1 MATTN
6 AVSSNAINALG
17 AGSGMD
23 VKALATSLVEAE
35 RAPRKDVIDKKIS
48 KAEGGISG
56 YSAIKFVLDGLKTS
70 LMDIKDQS
78 DFESLT
84 TRNSQASAI
93 NITTSTTASA
103 GTHNITVNSLAK
115 AQRNLS
121 NGFSNTSDAICSSA
135 LTLSLSKNSGTP
147 TTITVAA
154 DRTTPGG
161 IVSAINGANLG
172 IKAQLINTGESTKPY
187 RILITGE
194 TGRDSSFTLA
204 SSDSTKVDFDVGPST
219 PLTNGLANVGYDAMK
234 VSAYQEA
241 SNGDVV
247 VNGVPIQPA
256 TNKLTEVIPGVTI
269 DLFTPTA
276 GGPASVDLVRDT
288 SAVKT
293 KMTALV
299 KAYNDANIMLNT
311 VSDAK
316 STVETYGASLAGN
329 SIVNSIRTQMR
340 EALFPQVSTGSSE
353 LRGFRD
359 LGLSIDKEGVMT
371 LDNDKLDEVLS
382 TKFDEAVTMLTGN
395 SENLSAYSTA
405 PSGAVGSAFKALT
418 SMLASTGTIA
428 TQSSNLTKRIA
439 EYKDEL
445 TKLED
450 RMTKLMERYNTQFG
464 AMESI
469 VGQSKSLRTSLTSTF
484 EGMMAAYTKG

>member
-1 MATTN
+1 MTTTTTATTN
-6 AVSSNAINALG
+6 AITALG

-78 DFESLT
+78 DFESLN
-84 TRNSQASAI
+84 TRNSQSGAI
-93 NITTSTTASA
+93 NITTSATASA
-103 GTHNITVNSLAK
+103 GTHSITVNSLAK

-121 NGFSNTSDAICSSA
+121 SGFVNTSTAVSPSDI
-135 LTLSLSKNSGTP
+135 TLSLSINGGASQP
-147 TTITVAA
+147 IVVAA
-154 DRTTPGG
+154 AKSTPGG
-161 IVSAINGANLG
+161 IVSAINSANLG
-172 IKAQLINTGESTKPY
+172 VKAQIINTGEAGTPY
-187 RILITGE
+187 RILISGA
-194 TGRDSSFTLA
+194 TGRDNSFTL
-204 SSDSTKVDFDVGPST
+204 SSDSAAVDFAVGPT
-219 PLTNGLANVGYDAMK
+219 DPAVVGYDALK
-234 VSAYQEA
+234 VSAYQA
-241 SNGDVV
+241 AANGNVV
-247 VNGVPIQPA
+247 VNGVPIQPSK
-256 TNKLTEVIPGVTI
+256 NQLTEVIPGVTV
-269 DLFTPTA
+269 DLYTPTT
-276 GGPASVDLVRDT
+276 GGAASVELVRDT
-288 SAVKT
+288 TAVKT

-299 KAYNDANIMLNT
+299 KAYNDANTMLNT
-311 VSDAK
+311 VSDPK
-316 STVETYGASLAGN
+316 STVETYGATLAGN
-329 SIVNSIRTQMR
+329 SVVNNIRTQMR
-340 EALFPQVSTGSSE
+340 EILFPQVSSGSSQ
-353 LRGFRD
+353 LTSFRD
-359 LGLSIDKEGVMT
+359 MGLSLDKDGVMT
-371 LDNDKLDEVLS
+371 IDNAKLDQVLS
-382 TKFDEAVTMLTGN
+382 TQFDEAVTMLTGN

-405 PSGAVGSAFKALT
+405 PSGAVGSAFKSLT
-418 SMLASTGTIA
+418 AMLANTGTIA

-484 EGMMAAYTKG
+484 EGMMASYTKG